1 MADILNDPV
10 KTVMLIVLL
19 LLEITSITTLVV
31 GWRKA
36 KKGEDNV
43 SDHRN

>member
-10 KTVMLIVLL
+10 KTVMLIILL
-19 LLEITSITTLVV
+19 ALEIPAIITLVV

-36 KKGEDNV
+36 KKGED
-43 SDHRN
+43 DER